1 VRSVSIRACPL
12 AKASLTSGCGRNPYS
27 NAMNAQQP
35 IRLHHHAAYSRQSKV
50 QRLFDGIGDPRA
62 VASPP
67 SRPGGRIGKGLLA
80 GVLLIGAFQAGR
92 FLPHRA
98 ETAPPAQPPATIAG
112 PAVTNGSAAA
122 EIPPAFRAQMAQPP
136 QLIPPPG
143 GAAPGSGSG
152 AATPSAAPAASNP
165 FGLQG

>member
-1 VRSVSIRACPL
+1 MELVIPEDAQVHITIGHPPL
-12 AKASLTSGCGRNPYS
+12 LALP
-27 NAMNAQQP
+27 
-35 IRLHHHAAYSRQSKV
+35 H
-50 QRLFDGIGDPRA
+50 DPRA

-67 SRPGGRIGKGLLA
+67 GRPSGRIGKGLLA

-98 ETAPPAQPPATIAG
+98 ETASAAQPPATIAG
-112 PAVTNGSAAA
+112 PGVTNGGAAA

-152 AATPSAAPAASNP
+152 AAAPSAAPAAPNP